1 GLDAAVGERGHRLS
15 GGERQRV
22 ALARALLKISNGASV
37 LALDEATSHLDSETE
52 LAIKRSLRQVSA
64 GKSVVMIAH
73 RLATIRSA
81 NKIVV
86 LERGKITEEGT
97 HEELLAHKGPYAS
110 LWQIQNEDP
119 LGGGLDLTIRH

>member
-1 GLDAAVGERGHRLS
+1 LS

-97 HEELLAHKGPYAS
+97 HEELLAHKGLYAS